1 MCGTKAPARSVDGS
15 QMSFFKVNE
24 KCNGC
29 LACVQNCP
37 NRALDYRDHAGK
49 RALLHNMGL
58 CARCGQ
64 CWRVCPQQAVEFRHL
79 LESPWQE
86 VVALDLIPCRVC
98 GEPVYT
104 PDYGEK
110 VSEKL
115 RMPAED
121 LCPEHRREKSLS
133 VWSRI
138 RPGSPPSPGGAK

>member
-1 MCGTKAPARSVDGS
+1 
-15 QMSFFKVNE
+15 MSSFKVNE

-37 NRALDYRDHAGK
+37 NRALDYRDHDGK
-49 RALLHNMGL
+49 RVLMHNMGL

-64 CWRVCPQQAVEFRHL
+64 CWRVCPQQAVEFRLL

-86 VVALDLIPCRVC
+86 VAALGLTSCRVC

-104 PDYGEK
+104 PDFGEK

-115 RMPAED
+115 RAPVEA

-138 RPGSPPSPGGAK
+138 RPADPSAPGGAK